1 MKRFN
6 ILLLFIVFAS
16 FTLTACRHPLERRE
30 SGDFM
35 YCFALDSMS
44 KKCVTIMEL
53 SEQGKQK
60 ETIVFPTEIDG
71 LLVKSFGG
79 EFGLR
84 TEGKIESE
92 NLKQVYLHSQIE
104 LFINNHA
111 FSELKGYTLYSG
123 YSIDIYAYLS
133 HAETIYVSKN
143 DNIWLEDI
151 DSDHEFLQ
159 KIKYANVIYYYN
171 YDNKTVFFVDD
182 CDGTIVNVTP
192 PNPYREGYEFI
203 GWYKEAECLNRWD
216 FDKDIVPSKEY
227 DEEGNYLLKETRLYA
242 KWEKK

>member
-16 FTLTACRHPLERRE
+16 FTLTACKHPLERRE

-35 YCFALDSMS
+35 YCFELDSMS
-44 KKCVTIMEL
+44 KNCVTIMEL

-104 LFINNHA
+104 LFINNYA

-133 HAETIYVSKN
+133 HAETIY
-143 DNIWLEDI
+143 IY
-151 DSDHEFLQ
+151 Q
-159 KIKYANVIYYYN
+159 KKIIH
-171 YDNKTVFFVDD
+171 
-182 CDGTIVNVTP
+182 G
-192 PNPYREGYEFI
+192 
-203 GWYKEAECLNRWD
+203 
-216 FDKDIVPSKEY
+216 
-227 DEEGNYLLKETRLYA
+227 
-242 KWEKK
+242 